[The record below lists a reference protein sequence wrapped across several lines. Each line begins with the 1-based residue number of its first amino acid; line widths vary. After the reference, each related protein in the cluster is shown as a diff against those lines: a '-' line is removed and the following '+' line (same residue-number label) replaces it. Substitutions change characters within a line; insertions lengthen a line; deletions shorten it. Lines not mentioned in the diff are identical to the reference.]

1 MLWNSHMCQ
10 LVSLFCD
17 FVTHCNFVNVSAGT
31 EVEKN
36 KMGSQTSLISNTSE
50 FSQRTLFG
58 LWWQLTCHYFFFAP
72 ECGSWI
78 VMPGCLLLSCRSF
91 HYHTSRLFS
100 FVWNWHMILYCL
112 HYLCLHRFTIQL
124 INFTWSGLRIIG
136 SYRARKCKILSM

>member
-1 MLWNSHMCQ
+1 MCQSQLGTIKPSVHEIKSQLVLESRRESCVPYTCDRFQ

-58 LWWQLTCHYFFFAP
+58 LW
-72 ECGSWI
+72 
-78 VMPGCLLLSCRSF
+78 
-91 HYHTSRLFS
+91 
-100 FVWNWHMILYCL
+100 
-112 HYLCLHRFTIQL
+112 
-124 INFTWSGLRIIG
+124 
-136 SYRARKCKILSM
+136 